1 MKYANAT
8 GFLSEL
14 RLYSIRHAAVSVPH
28 HPTEKAQ
35 KYNNI
40 HSKKQ
45 KNKCKEEKQKLN
57 LAGAPAVS
65 EKQLSSVP

>member
-1 MKYANAT
+1 MKYDNAS

-14 RLYSIRHAAVSVPH
+14 RLYSIRHSADSVPH
-28 HPTEKAQ
+28 HPTEIAQ
-35 KYNNI
+35 KYNI
-40 HSKKQ
+40 RPKKQ

-65 EKQLSSVP
+65 EKQLSSVS